1 VTDRPDNPPATLDD
15 AVLEQLQALLKAG
28 GPAFPFSDPPGS
40 RPTRIF
46 PGMTI
51 LDWFAGQALEGC
63 VEKQFS
69 DALLARLGSTEAVSA
84 AIAGAAYQIADACLL
99 ARRGG
104 VDPLFG
110 MIEQRDALLAA
121 CAAAANELSRL
132 QDVLLLKYEDRGK
145 GTPSLEVLLQL
156 NAAIALARRP
166 S

>member
-1 VTDRPDNPPATLDD
+1 MTDNPPATLDD

-69 DALLARLGSTEAVSA
+69 DALLARLGSTEATSA

-104 VDPLFG
+104 VDPLLAA
-110 MIEQRDALLAA
+110 IEQRDALLDA
-121 CAAAANELSRL
+121 CEEALAEIEPRRVVEASAEDIMTPRL
-132 QDVLLLKYEDRGK
+132 RHLG
-145 GTPSLEVLLQL
+145 SLTTKLR
-156 NAAIALARRP
+156 NAIALARRP

>member
-104 VDPLFG
+104 VDPLFAAV
-110 MIEQRDALLAA
+110 EQRDALLAA
-121 CAAAANELSRL
+121 CRQARQLL
-132 QDVLLLKYEDRGK
+132 VLLDA
-145 GTPSLEVLLQL
+145 PSS
-156 NAAIALARRP
+156 LARDHGAALTALGDAIHLAEQESPR
-166 S
+166 

>member
-1 VTDRPDNPPATLDD
+1 VTDRPDDPPASLDD

-28 GPAFPFSDPPGS
+28 GPAFPFADPPGS

-69 DALLARLGSTEAVSA
+69 DALLAKLGSTEAVSA

-104 VDPLFG
+104 VDPLPAAV
-110 MIEQRDALLAA
+110 EQRDALLEACEWMEAILSEPAA
-121 CAAAANELSRL
+121 VAGWTDERRAVVERAR
-132 QDVLLLKYEDRGK
+132 
-145 GTPSLEVLLQL
+145 
-156 NAAIALARRP
+156 AAIALARRP